1 MIWRNF
7 KVSFFIA
14 KYDSFFKNNSYNRWL
29 NKRKDYVMNYYEKI
43 KNELINNEVYK
54 KVKDYSKNRS
64 DLNTYYKVGKL
75 LNDAGKSYGE
85 GIIKKY
91 SMRLETDLGKKYN
104 ERTLRRFRQFYN
116 LFNKQKWSTVSTK
129 LLWSNY
135 VELFKMDDI
144 NKINYYIKITE
155 EQNLSVRKLRDRIK
169 SREYERLDDNTK
181 EKLINKEKV
190 NAGDLIKDP
199 IFIKN
204 KFDTGKISEKM
215 LMSFILEDI
224 PSFLKQLGEGF
235 TFIENEY
242 PIKIGNRYNY
252 IDMLLYNIYDN
263 CYVVI
268 ELKINEIKKEHIGQ
282 VETYMNVIDKNLRT
296 INQSPTIG
304 IIVCKKKNGYLFKYV
319 TNKKIYER
327 EYELV

>member
-1 MIWRNF
+1 
-7 KVSFFIA
+7 
-14 KYDSFFKNNSYNRWL
+14 
-29 NKRKDYVMNYYEKI
+29 MNYYLNI
-43 KNELINNEVYK
+43 KEELINNEVYK

-91 SMRLETDLGKKYN
+91 SDRLTKELGKGYGLSNLKN
-104 ERTLRRFRQFYN
+104 MRRFYN
-116 LFNKQKWSTVSTK
+116 IAKSQTVSD
-129 LLWSNY
+129 LLSWSHY
-135 VELFKMDDI
+135 VELLKIDDI
-144 NKINYYIKITE
+144 NKINYYIRITE

-181 EKLINKEKV
+181 SKLINKEKV
-190 NAGDLIKDP
+190 NVGDLIKDP
-199 IFIKN
+199 ILIRN
-204 KFDTGKISEKM
+204 KFDTSKISEKM
-215 LMSFILEDI
+215 LLETIMDNLEEFLSEFGNEYSFIK
-224 PSFLKQLGEGF
+224 S
-235 TFIENEY
+235 EY
-242 PIKIGNRYNY
+242 PIKIGDRYNY

-263 CYVVI
+263 CYAVI

-282 VETYMNVIDKNLRT
+282 IETYMNVIDKNLKT
-296 INQSPTIG
+296 INQNQTIG

-319 TNKKIYER
+319 TNENIYER

>member
-1 MIWRNF
+1 
-7 KVSFFIA
+7 
-14 KYDSFFKNNSYNRWL
+14 
-29 NKRKDYVMNYYEKI
+29 MNYYEKI

-75 LNDAGKSYGE
+75 LNDDGKSYGE

-91 SMRLETDLGKKYN
+91 SDRLTKELGKGYTFSALSRMK
-104 ERTLRRFRQFYN
+104 QF
-116 LFNKQKWSTVSTK
+116 FNISNKLATVSQ
-129 LLWSNY
+129 LLSWSHY
-135 VELFKMDDI
+135 VELLSLNDI
-144 NKINYYIKITE
+144 NKINYYIRITE
-155 EQNLSVRKLRDRIK
+155 EQNLSVRKLRERIK

-199 IFIKN
+199 ILIKN
-204 KFDTGKISEKM
+204 KFDADKISEKM
-215 LMSFILEDI
+215 LLETIMDNLEEFLSEFGDGYSFIK
-224 PSFLKQLGEGF
+224 S
-235 TFIENEY
+235 EY
-242 PIKIGNRYNY
+242 PIKIGDRYNY

-263 CYVVI
+263 CYAVI

-282 VETYMNVIDKNLRT
+282 VETYMNFIDKNLKT
-296 INQSPTIG
+296 INQAPTIG

>member
-1 MIWRNF
+1 
-7 KVSFFIA
+7 
-14 KYDSFFKNNSYNRWL
+14 
-29 NKRKDYVMNYYEKI
+29 MNYYEKI

-91 SMRLETDLGKKYN
+91 SDRLTKELGKGYTFSALSRMK
-104 ERTLRRFRQFYN
+104 QF
-116 LFNKQKWSTVSTK
+116 FNISNKLATVSQ
-129 LLWSNY
+129 LLSWSHY
-135 VELFKMDDI
+135 VELLSLNDI
-144 NKINYYIKITE
+144 NKINYYIRITE
-155 EQNLSVRKLRDRIK
+155 EQNLSVRKLRKRIK

-199 IFIKN
+199 ILIRN
-204 KFDTGKISEKM
+204 KFDTSKISEKM
-215 LMSFILEDI
+215 LLETIMDNLEEFLSEFGDGYSFIK
-224 PSFLKQLGEGF
+224 S
-235 TFIENEY
+235 EY
-242 PIKIGNRYNY
+242 PIKIGDRYNY

-263 CYVVI
+263 CYAVI

-282 VETYMNVIDKNLRT
+282 VETYMNFIDKNLKT
-296 INQSPTIG
+296 INQAPTIG

>member
-1 MIWRNF
+1 
-7 KVSFFIA
+7 
-14 KYDSFFKNNSYNRWL
+14 
-29 NKRKDYVMNYYEKI
+29 MNYYDEI

-54 KVKDYSKNRS
+54 KVKDYSKNRN

-91 SMRLETDLGKKYN
+91 SNRLTKELGKGYGVSNLKN
-104 ERTLRRFRQFYN
+104 MRRFYN
-116 LFNKQKWSTVSTK
+116 IAKSQTVSD
-129 LLWSNY
+129 LLSWSHY
-135 VELFKMDDI
+135 VEILKIDDI

-155 EQNLSVRKLRDRIK
+155 EQNLSVRKLRERIK
-169 SREYERLDDNTK
+169 SREYERLDDKTK
-181 EKLINKEKV
+181 EKIINNEEINV
-190 NAGDLIKDP
+190 GDLIKDP
-199 IFIKN
+199 ILIRN
-204 KFDTGKISEKM
+204 KFDTNKISEKM
-215 LMSFILEDI
+215 LLETIMDNLEEFLSEFGDGYSFIK
-224 PSFLKQLGEGF
+224 S
-235 TFIENEY
+235 EY
-242 PIKIGNRYNY
+242 PIKIGDRYNY

-282 VETYMNVIDKNLRT
+282 IETYMTFIDKNLRT
-296 INQSPTIG
+296 INQNQTIG

-319 TNKKIYER
+319 TNEKIYER

>member
-1 MIWRNF
+1 
-7 KVSFFIA
+7 
-14 KYDSFFKNNSYNRWL
+14 
-29 NKRKDYVMNYYEKI
+29 MNYYNKI

-91 SMRLETDLGKKYN
+91 SDKLTKEFGRKYN
-104 ERTLRRFRQFYN
+104 YRN
-116 LFNKQKWSTVSTK
+116 LFIMRKFYIIFKDENVNALRSQLSWTHYRE
-129 LLWSNY
+129 LLTLNN
-135 VELFKMDDI
+135 I
-144 NKINYYIKITE
+144 NEIKYYIKMAET
-155 EQNLSVRKLRDRIK
+155 QNLSYRKLRERIK

-181 EKLINKEKV
+181 EKLINKEEI

-199 IFIKN
+199 ILIKN

-242 PIKIGNRYNY
+242 PIKIGDRYNY

-296 INQSPTIG
+296 SNQGPSIG

-319 TNKKIYER
+319 TNENIYER
-327 EYELV
+327 EYKLV

>member
-1 MIWRNF
+1 
-7 KVSFFIA
+7 
-14 KYDSFFKNNSYNRWL
+14 
-29 NKRKDYVMNYYEKI
+29 MNYYNKI

-91 SMRLETDLGKKYN
+91 SDRLTKELGKGYGLSNLK
-104 ERTLRRFRQFYN
+104 RMRQFYWLIEKGVAMPHFLSWTHIMALIPIN
-116 LFNKQKWSTVSTK
+116 NV
-129 LLWSNY
+129 
-135 VELFKMDDI
+135 
-144 NKINYYIKITE
+144 NKINYYIRISE
-155 EQNLSVRKLRDRIK
+155 EQNLSYRKLRERIK

-181 EKLINKEKV
+181 EKLINKEEI

-199 IFIKN
+199 ILIRN
-204 KFDTGKISEKM
+204 KFDTGRISEKM

-282 VETYMNVIDKNLRT
+282 IETYMNFIDKNLRT
-296 INQSPTIG
+296 INQGPTIG

-319 TNKKIYER
+319 TNENIYER
-327 EYELV
+327 EYKLV

>member
-1 MIWRNF
+1 
-7 KVSFFIA
+7 
-14 KYDSFFKNNSYNRWL
+14 
-29 NKRKDYVMNYYEKI
+29 MNYYEKI

-75 LNDAGKSYGE
+75 LNDAGKSYDE

-91 SMRLETDLGKKYN
+91 SDRLTKELGKGYTFSALSRMK
-104 ERTLRRFRQFYN
+104 QF
-116 LFNKQKWSTVSTK
+116 FNISNKLATVSQ
-129 LLWSNY
+129 LLSWSHY
-135 VELFKMDDI
+135 VELLSLNDI
-144 NKINYYIKITE
+144 NKINYYIRITE
-155 EQNLSVRKLRDRIK
+155 EQNLSVRKLRERIK

-199 IFIKN
+199 ILIRN
-204 KFDTGKISEKM
+204 KFDTSKISEKM
-215 LMSFILEDI
+215 LLETIMDNLEEFLSEFGDGYSFIK
-224 PSFLKQLGEGF
+224 S
-235 TFIENEY
+235 EY
-242 PIKIGNRYNY
+242 PIKIGDRYNY
-252 IDMLLYNIYDN
+252 IDMLLYNVYDN
-263 CYVVI
+263 CYAVI

-282 VETYMNVIDKNLRT
+282 VETYMNFIDKNLRT
-296 INQSPTIG
+296 INQGSTIG

-319 TNKKIYER
+319 TNENIYER

>member
-1 MIWRNF
+1 
-7 KVSFFIA
+7 
-14 KYDSFFKNNSYNRWL
+14 
-29 NKRKDYVMNYYEKI
+29 MNYYNKI

-91 SMRLETDLGKKYN
+91 SDKLTKEFGRKYN
-104 ERTLRRFRQFYN
+104 YRN
-116 LFNKQKWSTVSTK
+116 LFIMRKFYIIFKDENVNAMRSQLSWTHYRE
-129 LLWSNY
+129 LLTLNN
-135 VELFKMDDI
+135 I
-144 NKINYYIKITE
+144 NEIKYYIKMAET
-155 EQNLSVRKLRDRIK
+155 QNLSYRKLRERIK
-169 SREYERLDDNTK
+169 SREYERLEDNTK
-181 EKLINKEKV
+181 EKLINKEEI

-199 IFIKN
+199 ILIKN
-204 KFDTGKISEKM
+204 KFDTDKISEKM

-242 PIKIGNRYNY
+242 PIKIGDRYNY

-296 INQSPTIG
+296 INQGPTIG

-319 TNKKIYER
+319 TNENIYER
-327 EYELV
+327 EYKLV

>member
-43 KNELINNEVYK
+43 KNELINNELYK

-91 SMRLETDLGKKYN
+91 SDRLTKELGKGYGLSNLKN
-104 ERTLRRFRQFYN
+104 MRRFYN
-116 LFNKQKWSTVSTK
+116 IAKSQTVSD
-129 LLWSNY
+129 LLSWSHY

-155 EQNLSVRKLRDRIK
+155 EQNLSVRKLRERIK
-169 SREYERLDDNTK
+169 SHEYERLDDNTK
-181 EKLINKEKV
+181 SKLINKEKV

-199 IFIKN
+199 ILIRN
-204 KFDTGKISEKM
+204 KFDTSRISEKM
-215 LMSFILEDI
+215 LLETIMDNLEEFLSEFGDGYSFIK
-224 PSFLKQLGEGF
+224 S
-235 TFIENEY
+235 EY
-242 PIKIGNRYNY
+242 PIKIGDRYNY

-282 VETYMNVIDKNLRT
+282 IETYMNFIDKNLRT

>member
-1 MIWRNF
+1 
-7 KVSFFIA
+7 
-14 KYDSFFKNNSYNRWL
+14 
-29 NKRKDYVMNYYEKI
+29 MNYYNKI
-43 KNELINNEVYK
+43 KKELINNEVYK

-91 SMRLETDLGKKYN
+91 SDKLTKEFGRKYN
-104 ERTLRRFRQFYN
+104 YRN
-116 LFNKQKWSTVSTK
+116 LFIMRKFYIIFKDENVNAMRSQLSWTHYRE
-129 LLWSNY
+129 LLTLNN
-135 VELFKMDDI
+135 I
-144 NKINYYIKITE
+144 NEIKYYIKMAET
-155 EQNLSVRKLRDRIK
+155 QNLSYRKLRERIK
-169 SREYERLDDNTK
+169 SREYERLEDNTK
-181 EKLINKEKV
+181 EKLINKEEI

-199 IFIKN
+199 ILIKN
-204 KFDTGKISEKM
+204 KFDTDKISEKM

-242 PIKIGNRYNY
+242 PIKIGDRYNY

-296 INQSPTIG
+296 INQGPTIG

-319 TNKKIYER
+319 TNENIYER
-327 EYELV
+327 EYKLV

>member
-1 MIWRNF
+1 
-7 KVSFFIA
+7 
-14 KYDSFFKNNSYNRWL
+14 
-29 NKRKDYVMNYYEKI
+29 MNYYKKI

-64 DLNTYYKVGKL
+64 DLNTCYKVGKL

-91 SMRLETDLGKKYN
+91 SDKLTKEFGRKYN
-104 ERTLRRFRQFYN
+104 YRN
-116 LFNKQKWSTVSTK
+116 LFIMRKFYIIFKDENVNALRSQLSWTHYRE
-129 LLWSNY
+129 LLTLNN
-135 VELFKMDDI
+135 I
-144 NKINYYIKITE
+144 NEIKYYIKIAET
-155 EQNLSVRKLRDRIK
+155 QNLSYRKLRERIK
-169 SREYERLDDNTK
+169 SREYERLDDKTK
-181 EKLINKEKV
+181 EKLINKEKI
-190 NAGDLIKDP
+190 NAGDLINDP
-199 IFIKN
+199 ILIRN
-204 KFDTGKISEKM
+204 KFDTDKISEKM

-242 PIKIGNRYNY
+242 PIKIGDRYNY

-282 VETYMNVIDKNLRT
+282 VEMYMNFKYKNLRT
-296 INQSPTIG
+296 INQGPTIG
-304 IIVCKKKNGYLFKYV
+304 IIVCKKKNGYLFKFV
-319 TNKKIYER
+319 TNENIYER

>member
-1 MIWRNF
+1 
-7 KVSFFIA
+7 
-14 KYDSFFKNNSYNRWL
+14 
-29 NKRKDYVMNYYEKI
+29 MNYYKKI

-91 SMRLETDLGKKYN
+91 SDKLTKEFGRKYN
-104 ERTLRRFRQFYN
+104 YRN
-116 LFNKQKWSTVSTK
+116 LFIMRKFYIIFKDENVNALRSQLSWTHYRE
-129 LLWSNY
+129 LLTLNN
-135 VELFKMDDI
+135 I
-144 NKINYYIKITE
+144 NEIKYYIKIAET
-155 EQNLSVRKLRDRIK
+155 QNLSYRKLRKRIK
-169 SREYERLDDNTK
+169 SREYERLDDKTK
-181 EKLINKEKV
+181 EKLINKEEI

-199 IFIKN
+199 ILIRN

-215 LMSFILEDI
+215 LLETIMDNLEEFLSEFGDGYSFIK
-224 PSFLKQLGEGF
+224 SG
-235 TFIENEY
+235 Y
-242 PIKIGNRYNY
+242 PIKIGDRYNY

-282 VETYMNVIDKNLRT
+282 IETYMNFIDKNLRT

-319 TNKKIYER
+319 TNENIYER

>member
-1 MIWRNF
+1 M
-7 KVSFFIA
+7 
-14 KYDSFFKNNSYNRWL
+14 
-29 NKRKDYVMNYYEKI
+29 DYYKKI

-91 SMRLETDLGKKYN
+91 SDRLTKELGKGYTFSALSRMK
-104 ERTLRRFRQFYN
+104 QF
-116 LFNKQKWSTVSTK
+116 FNISNKLATVSQ
-129 LLWSNY
+129 LLSWSHY
-135 VELFKMDDI
+135 VELLSLNDI
-144 NKINYYIKITE
+144 NKINYYIRITE
-155 EQNLSVRKLRDRIK
+155 EQNLSVRKLRERIK

-199 IFIKN
+199 ILIRN
-204 KFDTGKISEKM
+204 KFDTSKISEKM
-215 LMSFILEDI
+215 LLETIMDNLEEFLSEFGDGYSFIK
-224 PSFLKQLGEGF
+224 S
-235 TFIENEY
+235 EY
-242 PIKIGNRYNY
+242 PIKIGDRYNY

-263 CYVVI
+263 CYAVI

-282 VETYMNVIDKNLRT
+282 VETYMNFIDKNLKT
-296 INQSPTIG
+296 INQAPTIG

>member
-1 MIWRNF
+1 
-7 KVSFFIA
+7 
-14 KYDSFFKNNSYNRWL
+14 
-29 NKRKDYVMNYYEKI
+29 MNYYEKI
-43 KNELINNEVYK
+43 KNELINNELYK

-91 SMRLETDLGKKYN
+91 SDRLTKELGKGYGLSNLKN
-104 ERTLRRFRQFYN
+104 MRRFYN
-116 LFNKQKWSTVSTK
+116 IAKSQTVSD
-129 LLWSNY
+129 LLSWSHY
-135 VELFKMDDI
+135 VELLKIDDI
-144 NKINYYIKITE
+144 NKINYYIRITE

-169 SREYERLDDNTK
+169 SSEYERLDDNTK
-181 EKLINKEKV
+181 EKLINKEEI

-199 IFIKN
+199 ILIRN
-204 KFDTGKISEKM
+204 KFDTSKISEKM
-215 LMSFILEDI
+215 LLETIMDNLEEFLSEFGDGYSFIK
-224 PSFLKQLGEGF
+224 S
-235 TFIENEY
+235 EY
-242 PIKIGNRYNY
+242 PIKIGDRYNY

-263 CYVVI
+263 CYAVI

-282 VETYMNVIDKNLRT
+282 VETYMNFIDKNLRT
-296 INQSPTIG
+296 INQGPTIG

>member
-1 MIWRNF
+1 
-7 KVSFFIA
+7 
-14 KYDSFFKNNSYNRWL
+14 
-29 NKRKDYVMNYYEKI
+29 MNYYKKI

-91 SMRLETDLGKKYN
+91 SDKLTKEFGRKYN
-104 ERTLRRFRQFYN
+104 YRN
-116 LFNKQKWSTVSTK
+116 LFIMRKFYIIFKDENVNALRSQLSWTHYRE
-129 LLWSNY
+129 LLTLNN
-135 VELFKMDDI
+135 I
-144 NKINYYIKITE
+144 NEIKYYIKIAET
-155 EQNLSVRKLRDRIK
+155 QNLSYRKLRKRIK
-169 SREYERLDDNTK
+169 SREYERLDDKTK
-181 EKLINKEKV
+181 EKLINKEKI
-190 NAGDLIKDP
+190 NAGDLINDP
-199 IFIKN
+199 ILIRN
-204 KFDTGKISEKM
+204 KFDTDKISEKM

-242 PIKIGNRYNY
+242 PIKIGDRYNY
-252 IDMLLYNIYDN
+252 IDILLYNIYDN

-282 VETYMNVIDKNLRT
+282 IETYMNFIDKNLRT
-296 INQSPTIG
+296 VNQCPTIG

-319 TNKKIYER
+319 TNENIYER

>member
-1 MIWRNF
+1 
-7 KVSFFIA
+7 
-14 KYDSFFKNNSYNRWL
+14 
-29 NKRKDYVMNYYEKI
+29 MNYYKKI

-91 SMRLETDLGKKYN
+91 SDRLTKELGKGYGLSNLKN
-104 ERTLRRFRQFYN
+104 MRRFYN
-116 LFNKQKWSTVSTK
+116 VAKSQSLIGQLSWTHYCI
-129 LLWSNY
+129 LLPLN
-135 VELFKMDDI
+135 DI

-181 EKLINKEKV
+181 SKLINKEKV
-190 NAGDLIKDP
+190 NVGDLIKNP
-199 IFIKN
+199 ILIRN
-204 KFDTGKISEKM
+204 KFDTNKISEKM
-215 LMSFILEDI
+215 LLETILDNLEEFLSEFGDGYSFIK
-224 PSFLKQLGEGF
+224 S
-235 TFIENEY
+235 EY
-242 PIKIGNRYNY
+242 PIKIGDRYNY

-263 CYVVI
+263 CYAAI

-282 VETYMNVIDKNLRT
+282 IETYMNVIDKNLKT
-296 INQSPTIG
+296 INQNQIIG

>member
-1 MIWRNF
+1 
-7 KVSFFIA
+7 
-14 KYDSFFKNNSYNRWL
+14 
-29 NKRKDYVMNYYEKI
+29 MNYYNKI

-91 SMRLETDLGKKYN
+91 SDRLTKELGKGYGLSNLKN
-104 ERTLRRFRQFYN
+104 MRRFYN
-116 LFNKQKWSTVSTK
+116 IAKSQTVSD
-129 LLWSNY
+129 LLSWSHY
-135 VELFKMDDI
+135 VELLKIDDI
-144 NKINYYIKITE
+144 NKINYYIRITE
-155 EQNLSVRKLRDRIK
+155 EQNLSVRKLRERIK

-242 PIKIGNRYNY
+242 PIKMGDRYNY

-263 CYVVI
+263 CYAVI

-319 TNKKIYER
+319 TNENIYER
-327 EYELV
+327 EYKLV

>member
-1 MIWRNF
+1 
-7 KVSFFIA
+7 
-14 KYDSFFKNNSYNRWL
+14 
-29 NKRKDYVMNYYEKI
+29 MNYYNKI

-91 SMRLETDLGKKYN
+91 SDRLTKELGKGYGLSNLKN
-104 ERTLRRFRQFYN
+104 MRRFYN
-116 LFNKQKWSTVSTK
+116 IAKSQTVSDF
-129 LLWSNY
+129 LSWSHY
-135 VELFKMDDI
+135 VELLKIDDI

-155 EQNLSVRKLRDRIK
+155 EQNLSVRKLRKRIK
-169 SREYERLDDNTK
+169 SSEYERLDDNTK
-181 EKLINKEKV
+181 EKLINKEEI

-199 IFIKN
+199 ILIRN
-204 KFDTGKISEKM
+204 KFDTSKISEKM

-242 PIKIGNRYNY
+242 PIKIGDRYNY

-282 VETYMNVIDKNLRT
+282 IETYMNFIDKNLRT
-296 INQSPTIG
+296 INQGPSIG

-319 TNKKIYER
+319 TNENIYER
-327 EYELV
+327 EYKLV

>member
-1 MIWRNF
+1 
-7 KVSFFIA
+7 
-14 KYDSFFKNNSYNRWL
+14 
-29 NKRKDYVMNYYEKI
+29 MNYYKKI

-91 SMRLETDLGKKYN
+91 SDKLTKEFGRKYN
-104 ERTLRRFRQFYN
+104 YRN
-116 LFNKQKWSTVSTK
+116 LFIMRKFYIIFKDENVNALRSQLSWTHYRE
-129 LLWSNY
+129 LLTLNN
-135 VELFKMDDI
+135 I
-144 NKINYYIKITE
+144 NEIKYYIKIAET
-155 EQNLSVRKLRDRIK
+155 QNLSYRKLRKRIK
-169 SREYERLDDNTK
+169 SREYERLDDKTK
-181 EKLINKEKV
+181 EKLINKEKI
-190 NAGDLIKDP
+190 NAGDLINDP
-199 IFIKN
+199 ILIRN
-204 KFDTGKISEKM
+204 KFDTDKISEKM

-242 PIKIGNRYNY
+242 PIKIGDRYNY
-252 IDMLLYNIYDN
+252 IDILLYNIYDN

-268 ELKINEIKKEHIGQ
+268 ELKINEIKKEQIGQ
-282 VETYMNVIDKNLRT
+282 IETYMNFIDKNLRT
-296 INQSPTIG
+296 VNQGPTIG

-319 TNKKIYER
+319 TNEKIYER
-327 EYELV
+327 EYKLV

>member
-1 MIWRNF
+1 
-7 KVSFFIA
+7 
-14 KYDSFFKNNSYNRWL
+14 
-29 NKRKDYVMNYYEKI
+29 MNYYKKI

-91 SMRLETDLGKKYN
+91 SDRLTKELGKGYGLSNLKN
-104 ERTLRRFRQFYN
+104 MRRFYN
-116 LFNKQKWSTVSTK
+116 IAKSQTVSD
-129 LLWSNY
+129 LLSWSHY
-135 VELFKMDDI
+135 VELLKIDDI
-144 NKINYYIKITE
+144 NKINYYIRITE
-155 EQNLSVRKLRDRIK
+155 EQNLSVRKLRERIK
-169 SREYERLDDNTK
+169 SREYEKLDDNTK

-199 IFIKN
+199 ILIRN
-204 KFDTGKISEKM
+204 KFDTSKISEKM
-215 LMSFILEDI
+215 LLETIMDNLEEFLSEFGDGYSFIK
-224 PSFLKQLGEGF
+224 S
-235 TFIENEY
+235 EY
-242 PIKIGNRYNY
+242 PIKIGDRYNY
-252 IDMLLYNIYDN
+252 IDILLYNIYDN

-282 VETYMNVIDKNLRT
+282 IETYMNFIDKNLRT

-319 TNKKIYER
+319 TNENIYER

>member
-1 MIWRNF
+1 
-7 KVSFFIA
+7 
-14 KYDSFFKNNSYNRWL
+14 
-29 NKRKDYVMNYYEKI
+29 MNYYNKI

-91 SMRLETDLGKKYN
+91 SDRLTKELGKGYTFSALSRMK
-104 ERTLRRFRQFYN
+104 QF
-116 LFNKQKWSTVSTK
+116 FNISNKLATVSQ
-129 LLWSNY
+129 LLSWSHY
-135 VELFKMDDI
+135 VELLSLNDI
-144 NKINYYIKITE
+144 NKINYYIRITE
-155 EQNLSVRKLRDRIK
+155 EQNLSVRKLRKRIK

-199 IFIKN
+199 ILIKN

-242 PIKIGNRYNY
+242 PIKMGDRYNY

-263 CYVVI
+263 CYAVI

-282 VETYMNVIDKNLRT
+282 VETYMNFIDKNLRT
-296 INQSPTIG
+296 INQGPSIG

-319 TNKKIYER
+319 TNENIYER
-327 EYELV
+327 EYKLV

>member
-1 MIWRNF
+1 
-7 KVSFFIA
+7 
-14 KYDSFFKNNSYNRWL
+14 
-29 NKRKDYVMNYYEKI
+29 MNYYKKI

-75 LNDAGKSYGE
+75 SNDAGKSYGE

-91 SMRLETDLGKKYN
+91 SDRLTKELGKGYTFSALSRMK
-104 ERTLRRFRQFYN
+104 QF
-116 LFNKQKWSTVSTK
+116 FNISNKLATVSQ
-129 LLWSNY
+129 LLSWSHY
-135 VELFKMDDI
+135 VELLSLNDI

-155 EQNLSVRKLRDRIK
+155 EQNLSVRKLRERIK
-169 SREYERLDDNTK
+169 SREYERLDDKTK

-199 IFIKN
+199 ILIRN
-204 KFDTGKISEKM
+204 KFDTNKILEKM

-224 PSFLKQLGEGF
+224 PSFLKQLGDGF

-242 PIKIGNRYNY
+242 PIKIGDRYNY
-252 IDMLLYNIYDN
+252 IDMLLYNINDN

-282 VETYMNVIDKNLRT
+282 IETYMNLIDENLRT
-296 INQSPTIG
+296 INQNQTIG

-319 TNKKIYER
+319 TNERIYER

>member
-1 MIWRNF
+1 
-7 KVSFFIA
+7 
-14 KYDSFFKNNSYNRWL
+14 
-29 NKRKDYVMNYYEKI
+29 MNYYNKI

-91 SMRLETDLGKKYN
+91 SDMLTKELGKGYGLSNLKN
-104 ERTLRRFRQFYN
+104 MRRFYN
-116 LFNKQKWSTVSTK
+116 IAKSQTVSD
-129 LLWSNY
+129 LLSWSHY
-135 VELFKMDDI
+135 VELLKIDDI
-144 NKINYYIKITE
+144 NKINYYIRITE
-155 EQNLSVRKLRDRIK
+155 EQNLSVRKLRKRIK
-169 SREYERLDDNTK
+169 SSEYERLDDNTK
-181 EKLINKEKV
+181 EKLINKEEI

-199 IFIKN
+199 ILIKN
-204 KFDTGKISEKM
+204 KFDADKISEKM

-268 ELKINEIKKEHIGQ
+268 ELKINEIKKEH
-282 VETYMNVIDKNLRT
+282 R
-296 INQSPTIG
+296 
-304 IIVCKKKNGYLFKYV
+304 
-319 TNKKIYER
+319 
-327 EYELV
+327 

>member
-1 MIWRNF
+1 
-7 KVSFFIA
+7 
-14 KYDSFFKNNSYNRWL
+14 
-29 NKRKDYVMNYYEKI
+29 MNYYEKI

-91 SMRLETDLGKKYN
+91 SDRLTKELGKGYTFSALSRMK
-104 ERTLRRFRQFYN
+104 QF
-116 LFNKQKWSTVSTK
+116 FNISNKLATVSQ
-129 LLWSNY
+129 LLSWSHY
-135 VELFKMDDI
+135 VELLSLNDI
-144 NKINYYIKITE
+144 NKINYYIRITE
-155 EQNLSVRKLRDRIK
+155 EQNLSVRKLRERIK

-181 EKLINKEKV
+181 EKLINKEEI

-199 IFIKN
+199 ILIRN
-204 KFDTGKISEKM
+204 KFDTSKISEKM
-215 LMSFILEDI
+215 LLETIMDNLEEFLSEFGDGYSFIK
-224 PSFLKQLGEGF
+224 S
-235 TFIENEY
+235 EY
-242 PIKIGNRYNY
+242 PIKIGDRYNY

-282 VETYMNVIDKNLRT
+282 IETYMNFIDKNLRT

>member
-1 MIWRNF
+1 
-7 KVSFFIA
+7 
-14 KYDSFFKNNSYNRWL
+14 
-29 NKRKDYVMNYYEKI
+29 MNYYEKI

-54 KVKDYSKNRS
+54 RVKDYSKNKS

-91 SMRLETDLGKKYN
+91 SDMLTKELGKGYGLSNLKN
-104 ERTLRRFRQFYN
+104 MRKFYN
-116 LFNKQKWSTVSTK
+116 TTKSQTVSD
-129 LLWSNY
+129 LLNWSHY
-135 VELFKMDDI
+135 VELLKIDDI
-144 NKINYYIKITE
+144 DKINYYIKITE
-155 EQNLSVRKLRDRIK
+155 NENLSVRKLRDRIK
-169 SREYERLDDNTK
+169 SHEYERLDDKTK

-190 NAGDLIKDP
+190 NADDLIKDP
-199 IFIKN
+199 ILIRN
-204 KFDTGKISEKM
+204 KYNTDKISEKM

-242 PIKIGNRYNY
+242 PIKIGDRYNY

-263 CYVVI
+263 CFVVV

-282 VETYMNVIDKNLRT
+282 IETYMNFIDKNLKT
-296 INQSPTIG
+296 INQNQTIG
-304 IIVCKKKNGYLFKYV
+304 VIVCKKKNGYLFKYV
-319 TNKKIYER
+319 TNKNIYER
-327 EYELV
+327 EYELI